1 MKEYEKHPAG
11 VLFAAQDVRKLMID
25 NPDLPVCFLATEEAN
40 TGDYCTMFCTSVYA
54 EIGEIL
60 DCQQDINDEI
70 IFTDRDYFEEQVYDR
85 VTLAHEDED
94 RPDEWYEKEAERV
107 AAEYEPY
114 WKKCILVTV
123 GN

>member
-1 MKEYEKHPAG
+1 MEKHEKLPTG
-11 VLFAAQDVRKLMID
+11 VLFAAQDVRKLMME

-40 TGDYCTMFCTSVYA
+40 TGDYNTMFCTSVHA

-70 IFTDRDYFEEQVYDR
+70 IFTDRDHF
-85 VTLAHEDED
+85 EDELYCMLD
-94 RPDEWYEKEAERV
+94 YSDDFDSEEAIDTEFKRLV
-107 AAEYEPY
+107 AEYEPY
-114 WKKCILVTV
+114 WRKCILVTI

>member
-1 MKEYEKHPAG
+1 MEKREKLPAG
-11 VLFAAQDVRKLMID
+11 VLFAAQDARKLMME

-40 TGDYCTMFCTSVYA
+40 TGDYNTMFCTSIHA

-60 DCQQDINDEI
+60 DCQQDIKDEI
-70 IFTDRDYFEEQVYDR
+70 IFTDRDDF
-85 VTLAHEDED
+85 EDELYCMLD
-94 RPDEWYEKEAERV
+94 YSDDFDSEEALDAEFKRLV
-107 AAEYEPY
+107 AEYKPY